1 MLLPFDCIKDE
12 EAFQDAMARC
22 GNALTTA
29 APFLYGLIKEGQ
41 TTTLDISFR
50 FNPDEVVSVDFKVN
64 KVVR

>member
-1 MLLPFDCIKDE
+1 MLLPFDCIKDME
-12 EAFQDAMARC
+12 SFQDAMARC

-41 TTTLDISFR
+41 TTRLDISFN
-50 FNPDEVVSVDFKVN
+50 FNPDEVVSVDFRIN